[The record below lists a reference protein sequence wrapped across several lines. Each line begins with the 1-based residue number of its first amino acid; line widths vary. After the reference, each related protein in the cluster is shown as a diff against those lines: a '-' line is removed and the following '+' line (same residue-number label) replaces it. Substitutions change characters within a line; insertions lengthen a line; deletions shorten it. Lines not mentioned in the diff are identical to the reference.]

1 MRIALD
7 AMGGDLAP
15 QATVEGAYLYQK
27 ETRSQHQLFLIGHK
41 NVLRTEIEKHSDP
54 SSYNI
59 ELIHAEE
66 NIGMEESPTEA
77 LKQKKD
83 SSMQVGLRL
92 HKEGAVDAFVSAGNT
107 GAQMA
112 ASLFNLGRISGA
124 LRPAIGSFLPSER
137 GMVFLIDVG
146 ANADCK
152 PINLLQF
159 GLMGSI
165 YVDHIYRTPDLTVG
179 LLNIGEEE
187 KKGNECS
194 QAAFKLMQNRLRGF
208 KGNVEGRDI
217 LKGVVD
223 IVVCDG
229 FVGNII
235 LKFAE
240 SVIGVLAKSFR
251 HNLGTN
257 LFINLGAL
265 LVKPAFSELRRNYD
279 YQEYGGIPLLGVNG
293 ISIICHGSS
302 TPKAIKN
309 AISVAQRMS
318 ENKVN
323 EHIARTLKDG
333 GGTIGE

>member
-27 ETRSQHQLFLIGHK
+27 ETGGRSEI
-41 NVLRTEIEKHSDP
+41 VLVGDRPKIETEAAKYSKWEKL
-54 SSYNI
+54 NI
-59 ELIHAEE
+59 SIVHAEE
-66 NIGMEESPTEA
+66 AIGMNESPTEA
-77 LKQKKD
+77 LKRKKN
-83 SSMQVGLRL
+83 SSMLVGVQL
-92 HKEGAVDAFVSAGNT
+92 HKDQKVDAFVSAGNT

-112 ASLFNLGRISGA
+112 ASLLNLGRIKGVN
-124 LRPAIGSFLPSER
+124 RPAIGSFIPSEK

-159 GLMGSI
+159 GIMGNIFVNLI
-165 YVDHIYRTPDLTVG
+165 YGKRNSTVG

-187 KKGNECS
+187 KKGNELAL
-194 QAAFKLMQNRLRGF
+194 AAYQLMKNECQGF
-208 KGNVEGRDI
+208 TGNIEGRDI
-217 LKGVVD
+217 LKGTVD

-240 SVIGVLAKSFR
+240 SVMSVLSKNFKR
-251 HNLGTN
+251 NLGSN

-265 LVKPAFSELRRNYD
+265 LVKPAFSEMRRSYD
-279 YQEYGGIPLLGVNG
+279 YQEYGGVPLLGVNG

-302 TPKAIKN
+302 TGKAIMN
-309 AISVAQRMS
+309 AIRVADLMGTK
-318 ENKVN
+318 KVN
-323 EHIARTLKDG
+323 DHIAKTLLHRGDN
-333 GGTIGE
+333 